1 MKTLTL
7 KREALNQGSLLLVN
21 ARHPLPESVDPERLT
36 PFNGTGV
43 LLERRTALVLE
54 NLFHTLG
61 CGSFLLPVSGYR
73 TLEEQKQIYASSLAE
88 HGEEFTRKYV
98 ALPDCSEH
106 QTGLAIDLALNRE
119 PVDFIRPWFP
129 RDGICGRFR
138 EKMTSYGFV
147 ERYPEG
153 KEGITGIAAEPWH
166 FRYVGIPHAAIMER
180 HGFCLEEYIDYLSL
194 FPADGRHLEI
204 EIQNKSFEIF
214 YQKIGPGE
222 ASVTLSLPSSLPF
235 QVSGTNTGG
244 FAVTLWR

>member
-21 ARHPLPESVDPERLT
+21 ARHPLPESVAPERLT
-36 PFNGTGV
+36 PFNGTDV

-54 NLFHTLG
+54 NLFHALG
-61 CGSFLLPVSGYR
+61 CGSSFLPVSGYR

-88 HGEEFTRKYV
+88 HGEAFTRKYV

-129 RDGICGRFR
+129 RDGICRRFR
-138 EKMTSYGFV
+138 EKMISYGFV

-214 YQKIGPGE
+214 CQKLGPAE
-222 ASVTLSLPSSLPF
+222 PSVTLSLPSSLPF

>member
-1 MKTLTL
+1 
-7 KREALNQGSLLLVN
+7 
-21 ARHPLPESVDPERLT
+21 
-36 PFNGTGV
+36 
-43 LLERRTALVLE
+43 
-54 NLFHTLG
+54 
-61 CGSFLLPVSGYR
+61 
-73 TLEEQKQIYASSLAE
+73 
-88 HGEEFTRKYV
+88 
-98 ALPDCSEH
+98 
-106 QTGLAIDLALNRE
+106 
-119 PVDFIRPWFP
+119 
-129 RDGICGRFR
+129 
-138 EKMTSYGFV
+138 MTSYGFV

-214 YQKIGPGE
+214 YQKLGPAE
-222 ASVTLSLPSSLPF
+222 PSVTLSLPSSLPF

>member
-1 MKTLTL
+1 M
-7 KREALNQGSLLLVN
+7 A
-21 ARHPLPESVDPERLT
+21 PERLT

-43 LLERRTALVLE
+43 LLERRAALVLE

-61 CGSFLLPVSGYR
+61 CGSSLLPVSGYR